1 MEIIPLQPG
10 DVGAFI
16 RFPWRVY
23 EGDHLWVPPLIRER
37 KAFLDPDR
45 NPFFQHARVQ
55 LFLARE
61 ANRPVA
67 RLAAVVNDAHDR
79 YHGERAG
86 FFGLFECLPEASAAA
101 NALLG
106 AAEAWVRERGATFLR
121 GPVNLS
127 TNELECGLL
136 VEGFGAAP
144 VFGSVYNPAYYAEL
158 VEGTGLTKCKDL
170 LAFYRYYHPPL
181 PLRVLRA
188 LEAADRLSSRP
199 HLSIR
204 PIDTRKL
211 EAEAVRIAS
220 IYNEAW
226 SDNWGFVPIS
236 EAEARHLARQ
246 LEAAM
251 LPELSLIAEADGEA
265 IACFVSIPDLNQVI
279 RPLNGRLTPWGL
291 LSSTVR
297 RRRIDTVRV
306 ALLGVKKRY
315 RGLGIDLKLLMEIW
329 KLRAPHRLHWE
340 LAWVLEDNYAMIRI
354 LQEIGA
360 VAYKRYRLYQK
371 TFA

>member
-1 MEIIPLQPG
+1 MDIIPLQSG
-10 DVGAFI
+10 DVAEFI

-23 EGDHLWVPPLIRER
+23 DGDHLWVPPLIRER

-61 ANRPVA
+61 SRRPVA
-67 RLAAVVNDAHDR
+67 RVAAVVNDAHDH

-86 FFGLFECLPEASAAA
+86 FFGLFECLAGAQAAA
-101 NALLG
+101 EALLG
-106 AAEAWVRERGATFLR
+106 AAEAWVRERSATFLR

-136 VEGFGAAP
+136 VEGFGSAP
-144 VFGSVYNPAYYAEL
+144 VFGSAYNPPYYSQLMEAA
-158 VEGTGLTKCKDL
+158 GLAKCKDL

-181 PLRVLRA
+181 PPRVLRA
-188 LEAADRLSSRP
+188 IEASSKLMSRP
-199 HLSIR
+199 PVSIR
-204 PIDTRKL
+204 SINMREL
-211 EAEAVRIAS
+211 ETEAVRIAS

-226 SDNWGFVPIS
+226 CDNWGFVPIT
-236 EAEARHLARQ
+236 EAEARHLAGQ
-246 LEAAM
+246 LRDAI
-251 LPELSLIAEADGEA
+251 LPDLSLMAEIDGQA
-265 IACFVSIPDLNQVI
+265 VACFVSIPDLNQVI

-291 LSSTVR
+291 LNAGLR

-306 ALLGVKKRY
+306 ALLGVKKPY
-315 RGLGIDLKLLMEIW
+315 RGLGIDLRLLMEIW
-329 KLRAPHRLHWE
+329 KQRASQRLHWE
-340 LAWVLEDNYAMIRI
+340 LAWVLEDNHAMIRI

>member
-1 MEIIPLQPG
+1 MEVIPLQPG
-10 DVGAFI
+10 DVVDFI

-61 ANRPVA
+61 GHRTMG

-79 YHGERAG
+79 FHGERAG
-86 FFGLFECLPEASAAA
+86 FFGLFECLPDAQAAA
-101 NALLG
+101 TELVG
-106 AAEAWVRERGATFLR
+106 AAEAWVRARQATFLR

-144 VFGSVYNPAYYAEL
+144 VFGSSYNPPYYARYIEAA
-158 VEGTGLTKCKDL
+158 GLTKCKDL

-181 PLRVLRA
+181 PPRIHRA
-188 LEAADRLSSRP
+188 LEAAARRTSRP
-199 HLSIR
+199 PVSIR
-204 PIDTRKL
+204 SINMREL
-211 EAEAVRIAS
+211 ETEALRIAA

-226 SDNWGFVPIS
+226 SDNWGFVPIT

-246 LEAAM
+246 LKTAI
-251 LPELSLIAEADGEA
+251 LPGLSLLAEVDGQA

-279 RPLNGRLTPWGL
+279 RPLNGRATPWGL
-291 LSSTVR
+291 LSAWVR
-297 RRRIDTVRV
+297 RRRLDTVRV
-306 ALLGVKKRY
+306 ALLGVKRAY
-315 RGLGIDLKLLMEIW
+315 RGQGIDLRLLMEIW
-329 KLRAPHRLHWE
+329 KQREAQRLHWE
-340 LAWVLEDNYAMIRI
+340 LAWVLEDNHAMIRI

-360 VAYKRYRLYQK
+360 VAYKRYRIYQK